1 MKTMAAGAFKVHCL
15 AIMDQVRATGEPV
28 VITKRGIPVAKVVP
42 AGIPANIL
50 GSMANDFKIVGD
62 IETPATPLREWKAAR
77 GSRR

>member
-1 MKTMAAGAFKVHCL
+1 MKTIAAGAFKVQCL
-15 AIMDQVRATGEPV
+15 AIMDEVRATGEPV

-42 AGIPANIL
+42 TGIPANIF

-62 IETPATPLREWKAAR
+62 IEAPAAPLREWRAVR